1 MNTLGRVRGQA
12 WSLAGIGFALW
23 ALLYIA
29 FGPLSQ
35 SSAYHLFADTRTC
48 LGIPRA
54 GDVLSNLSILAAGL
68 WGGSLHARVRVA
80 AEERAAYRMLVAGA
94 LLTAA
99 GSAYYH
105 WAPDNTRL
113 FWDRLPMTL
122 VLVSALALV
131 LADRVD
137 RRFGREALI
146 PFLLLCAGG
155 AIWWAV
161 SERLGAGDTRLYLVG
176 RLGAG
181 VVIAVLLVLRR
192 GRHDAARWLWA
203 ALALEVAMT
212 VAEKLDYEI
221 FTFTGGFA
229 SGHNLK
235 HLLAGALLACL
246 FAWLARRKS
255 GTDHDLLQPAATSR

>member
-1 MNTLGRVRGQA
+1 MVALGKVRRQA

-23 ALLYIA
+23 GLLYVG
-29 FGPLSQ
+29 FGPLPQ

-54 GDVLSNLSILAAGL
+54 GDVLSNLAILAAGL
-68 WGGSLHARVRVA
+68 WGWMLHARVRVSA
-80 AEERAAYRMLVAGA
+80 DERPAYRLLVAGA

-105 WAPDNTRL
+105 WAPDNARL

-122 VLVSALALV
+122 VLVSAFALV

-146 PFLLLCAGG
+146 PFLLLCTGG
-155 AIWWAV
+155 AVWWAV

-176 RLGAG
+176 RLGAA
-181 VVIAVLLVLRR
+181 VAIAVLLVLRR
-192 GRHDAARWLWA
+192 GRHGAAAWLWT
-203 ALALEVAMT
+203 ALVLEAAMT

-221 FTFTGGFA
+221 FSVTGGLA

-246 FAWLARRKS
+246 FAWLARR
-255 GTDHDLLQPAATSR
+255 TPIT